1 MSDPNTHRRA
11 NDAHFSLLLQHAGDQ
26 TLELLAV
33 DLRERIAR
41 EQQQLAEVEAAR
53 ANRDRHASTRAQLS
67 ASSLV
72 AVSGAREDVITP
84 AGRPGG
90 AEKSAAF
97 QAEERA
103 A

>member
-1 MSDPNTHRRA
+1 MADPNTHRRA

-41 EQQQLAEVEAAR
+41 EQEQLAQVEAMQ
-53 ANRDRHASTRAQLS
+53 AQ
-67 ASSLV
+67 
-72 AVSGAREDVITP
+72 R
-84 AGRPGG
+84 
-90 AEKSAAF
+90 
-97 QAEERA
+97 RA